1 MAGSWPFAQ
10 WMQPCSLAGSSRK
23 EGQRQPNSLV
33 LAAQHPAA
41 GDVGG
46 DVVDGCQGQEQ
57 HRHLLVGFEGF
68 KLHKWTAALLDAR
81 DGSKG
86 QEQARRIANG
96 DAGRESWPNNECATV
111 QPCHAAVAVAAL
123 HTTAGA
129 CKAPATYDN
138 PHLRGGGAI
147 ADAVA
152 LQPGGV
158 ERNGQQPAQQGGD
171 GSKEGGHPRT
181 DLQALEKMRGRGGWK
196 WLDELGASDAMQMA
210 CKHCQPVKAQA
221 LHCCRADSKPTNC
234 WVGRPGT
241 RAWQTCSGSRVI

>member
-1 MAGSWPFAQ
+1 MAAPGTAP
-10 WMQPCSLAGSSRK
+10 K
-23 EGQRQPNSLV
+23 
-33 LAAQHPAA
+33 PA
-41 GDVGG
+41 
-46 DVVDGCQGQEQ
+46 
-57 HRHLLVGFEGF
+57 
-68 KLHKWTAALLDAR
+68 K
-81 DGSKG
+81 
-86 QEQARRIANG
+86 G
-96 DAGRESWPNNECATV
+96 DAGRACWPRSTCPV
-111 QPCHAAVAVAAL
+111 MQPRSCRCRCPTHNSQAN
-123 HTTAGA
+123 
-129 CKAPATYDN
+129 KASSAYDN
-138 PHLRGGGAI
+138 PHLRGGGAV